1 MLLLRTFFSLH
12 DVFGEVIVAKNLVL
26 IQRGRNKKPNI
37 SVTLNR
43 ILRRFVIIL
52 FTRRNVGRTDPAL
65 LSSKAANYQWKPCIM
80 VPICQ
85 PRASQEVIWRREED
99 DRKAGLRFLSRYS
112 TTSTFFNHLP
122 AFLFPGNKQPPLP

>member
-12 DVFGEVIVAKNLVL
+12 DVFGEVIIAKNLVP

-37 SVTLNR
+37 SVILNR

-65 LSSKAANYQWKPCIM
+65 LSYKAVNYQWKPCIM

-85 PRASQEVIWRREED
+85 PREEVICEGKRTIGRL
-99 DRKAGLRFLSRYS
+99 G
-112 TTSTFFNHLP
+112 
-122 AFLFPGNKQPPLP
+122 